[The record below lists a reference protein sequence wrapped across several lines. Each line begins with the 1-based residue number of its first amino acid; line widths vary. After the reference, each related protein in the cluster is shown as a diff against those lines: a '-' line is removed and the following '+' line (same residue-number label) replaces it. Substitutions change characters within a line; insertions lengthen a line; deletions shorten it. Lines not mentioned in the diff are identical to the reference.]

1 MVARLRAPYEWEE
14 QMTKI
19 VVVGGG
25 AGGLE
30 LATKLGRKLGM
41 SGKAQITLVDRNRTH
56 LWKPL
61 LHEVA
66 AGSLDAGIDALSYQS
81 HARNNGFEF
90 QLGSLTN
97 IQREEKRIVLAPIVG
112 EKGEQVLAEREL
124 AYDYLV
130 MAIGSV
136 SNDFNTPGVRD
147 NCIFLDSPDQA
158 FRFHGLLMNQF
169 LRFAADCKP
178 GDESCAPTGKVK
190 IAIVGAGAT
199 GVELSAELY
208 NAVEELASYGYKHLT
223 HDSLK
228 VTIVEAGPRILPA
241 LPERISTAAHQELT
255 KLGVDVRTAT
265 FVSEATPEGL
275 KTKDGELIE
284 ADMMVWAAGIKA
296 PDFMKEIGG
305 LETNRANQLVV
316 KTTLQ
321 TTLDDHIFVIGDCAA
336 CPMGD
341 EGKLV
346 PPRAQAAHQMADRAR
361 ANIIAM
367 MQGKELKPYA
377 YMDYGSLVSMSRFST
392 VGSLM
397 GNLMRGSMMVEGR
410 MARFVYVSLYRMHQV
425 ALHGYI
431 KTGLM
436 MLVGQI
442 NRILRPRLKLH

>member
-1 MVARLRAPYEWEE
+1 
-14 QMTKI
+14 MTKI

-30 LATKLGRKLGM
+30 LATKLGRKLGK
-41 SGKAQITLVDRNRTH
+41 SGKAQVTLVDRNRTH

-81 HARNNGFEF
+81 HARNHGFEF
-90 QLGSLTN
+90 QLGTLTN
-97 IQREEKRIVLAPIVG
+97 IKRDDKHIVLAPILG
-112 EKGEQVLAEREL
+112 EKGEVVLGEREL

-158 FRFHGLLMNQF
+158 FRFHGLLMDRF
-169 LRFAADCKP
+169 LRFASDCKP
-178 GDESCAPTGKVK
+178 GDDTCVFNEQVK

-208 NAVEELASYGYKHLT
+208 NAVDELASYGYKNLSRH
-223 HDSLK
+223 SLK
-228 VTIVEAGPRILPA
+228 VTVVEAGPRILPA
-241 LPERISTAAHQELT
+241 LPERISGAAHHELT
-255 KLGVDVRTAT
+255 QLGVDVRTTT
-265 FVSEATPEGL
+265 FVSAATPEGL

-284 ADMMVWAAGIKA
+284 ADLMVWAAGIKA

-305 LETNRANQLVV
+305 LETNRINQLVV
-316 KTTLQ
+316 KPTLQ
-321 TTLDDHIFVIGDCAA
+321 ATRDDHIFVIGDCAA
-336 CPMGD
+336 CALPD
-341 EGKLV
+341 GKMV
-346 PPRAQAAHQMADRAR
+346 PPRAQSAHQMADRAM
-361 ANIIAM
+361 ANILAM
-367 MQGKELKPYA
+367 IKGKELKPYS
-377 YMDYGSLVSMSRFST
+377 YVDYGSLVSMSRFST

-397 GNLMRGSMMVEGR
+397 GNLMRGSMMIEGR
-410 MARFVYVSLYRMHQV
+410 IARFVYISLYRMHQI

>member
-1 MVARLRAPYEWEE
+1 
-14 QMTKI
+14 MTKI

-30 LATKLGRKLGM
+30 LATKLGRKLGKR
-41 SGKAQITLVDRNRTH
+41 GKAQITLVDRNRTH

-81 HARNNGFEF
+81 HARNHGFEF
-90 QLGSLTN
+90 QLGTLTD
-97 IQREEKRIVLAPIVG
+97 IKRDSKQIVLAPIYG
-112 EKGEQVLAEREL
+112 EKGEVVLGEREL

-130 MAIGSV
+130 MALGSV

-169 LRFAADCKP
+169 LKFAGDCKP
-178 GDESCAPTGKVK
+178 GDDSCVPAQQVK
-190 IAIVGAGAT
+190 ITIVGAGAT

-208 NAVEELASYGYKHLT
+208 NAVEELAAYGYRNLSRN
-223 HDSLK
+223 SLK

-241 LPERISTAAHQELT
+241 LPERISAAAHHELT
-255 KLGVDVRTAT
+255 QLGVDVRTAT
-265 FVSEATPEGL
+265 FVSEATSDGL

-284 ADMMVWAAGIKA
+284 ANLMVWAAGIKA

-305 LETNRANQLVV
+305 LETNRINQLVV
-316 KTTLQ
+316 KPTLQ
-321 TTLDDHIFVIGDCAA
+321 TTLDDHIFAIGDCAA
-336 CPMGD
+336 CPMED
-341 EGKLV
+341 GKFV
-346 PPRAQAAHQMADRAR
+346 PPRAQSAHQMADRAL
-361 ANIIAM
+361 ANILAM
-367 MQGKELKPYA
+367 MQGKDVKPYS

-410 MARFVYVSLYRMHQV
+410 LARFVYISLYRMHQV

>member
-1 MVARLRAPYEWEE
+1 
-14 QMTKI
+14 MTKI

-30 LATKLGRKLGM
+30 LATKLGRKLGR

-81 HARNNGFEF
+81 HARNHGFEF
-90 QLGSLTN
+90 QLGTLTN
-97 IQREEKRIVLAPIVG
+97 INREAKRIVLAPILG
-112 EKGEQVLAEREL
+112 EKGEVVLGEREV
-124 AYDYLV
+124 AFDYLV

-158 FRFHGLLMNQF
+158 FRFHGLLMNQV
-169 LRFAADCKP
+169 LQFASDCKP
-178 GDESCAPTGKVK
+178 GDESCKPSEKVK

-208 NAVEELASYGYKHLT
+208 NAVEELASYGYKNLSR
-223 HDSLK
+223 DSLK
-228 VTIVEAGPRILPA
+228 VTVVEAGPRILPA
-241 LPERISTAAHQELT
+241 LPERISAAAHQELSN
-255 KLGVDVRTAT
+255 LGVDVRTAT

-284 ADMMVWAAGIKA
+284 ANLMVWAAGIKA
-296 PDFMKEIGG
+296 PDFMKDIGG
-305 LETNRANQLVV
+305 LETNRINQLVV
-316 KTTLQ
+316 KNTLQ
-321 TTLDDHIFVIGDCAA
+321 TTRDEHIFVIGDCAA
-336 CPMGD
+336 CAMED
-341 EGKLV
+341 GKMV
-346 PPRAQAAHQMADRAR
+346 PPRAQSAHQMADRAL
-361 ANIIAM
+361 ANILAM
-367 MQGKELKPYA
+367 MQGKELKAYS

-410 MARFVYVSLYRMHQV
+410 IARFVYISLYRMHQV